1 MTKMPDFIDEMPLAE
16 ADKRKLHS
24 LGARS
29 PVELLALLNAGAEAS
44 RNFLG
49 QTVLNKARDM
59 AEAHLSD
66 QERKLLLRP
75 VPAFQ
80 LGANT
85 LPSPRSVLAPGYDIA
100 ERDRLFTRMQ
110 ALKSHAGISAQSA
123 ALKEIRELES
133 KLNDMLEH

>member
-1 MTKMPDFIDEMPLAE
+1 MPDFIDAMPLAE

-49 QTVLNKARDM
+49 LAVLNKARDM
-59 AEAHLSD
+59 AEACLNN
-66 QERKLLLRP
+66 QERTLLAKP
-75 VPAFQ
+75 VPAFH
-80 LGANT
+80 LGANV
-85 LPSPRSVLAPGYDIA
+85 LPSPQSVLAPAYDIA

-110 ALKSHAGISAQSA
+110 ALKSLPGGSAQSA
-123 ALKEIRELES
+123 AIQEIRELES
-133 KLNDMLEH
+133 RLNDMLEH